1 MTRDR
6 RVTVTEAARNFS
18 DLVNRVFY
26 RGESAMLIRNGV
38 TVARLVPP
46 EPETVS
52 ARDLAER
59 WETLPHLTPVEAD
72 RLAEALEEARR
83 ALPPAEAPWE

>member
-6 RVTVTEAARNFS
+6 RITVTEAARNFS

-38 TVARLVPP
+38 AVARLVPP
-46 EPETVS
+46 GPETVS
-52 ARDLAER
+52 ARDLAGR

-72 RLAEALEEARR
+72 LLAKALDDALRS
-83 ALPPAEAPWE
+83 LPPPEAPWE